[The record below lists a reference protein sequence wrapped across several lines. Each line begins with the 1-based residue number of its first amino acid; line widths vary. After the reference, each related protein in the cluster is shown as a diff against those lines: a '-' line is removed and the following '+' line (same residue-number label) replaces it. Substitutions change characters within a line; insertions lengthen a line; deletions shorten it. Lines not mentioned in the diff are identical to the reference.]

1 MSRSRKAPPILELK
15 KSWEEVISSELS
27 SWDPLWSPKSW
38 DHRHRFY
45 LVESGT
51 LNGKGSLAGPTTMK
65 EKDFESF
72 LEKHVV
78 ADSCLLWPKG

>member
-27 SWDPLWSPKSW
+27 SWDLLWFPKSW
-38 DHRHRFY
+38 DHRRGY

-51 LNGKGSLAGPTTMK
+51 LNGKGSSAGATTMK
-65 EKDFESF
+65 EKDFEPF

-78 ADSCLLWPKG
+78 ADSCLLWQKG